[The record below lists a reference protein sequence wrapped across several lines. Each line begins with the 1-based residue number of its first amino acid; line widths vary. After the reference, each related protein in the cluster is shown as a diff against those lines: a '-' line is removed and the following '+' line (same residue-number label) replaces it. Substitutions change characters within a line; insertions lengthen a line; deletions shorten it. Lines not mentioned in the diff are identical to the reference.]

1 MIKIYSRRGN
11 TTELI
16 EAQSESDFPSGVAW
30 VDLVTPTAAE
40 LDMVQKYYNIEIPSK
55 KEVWKNN
62 VLNRLYAE
70 ENIAYMTA
78 ALITKSGTP
87 YPDTAAVTFILGPDF
102 LLTVHDIDPTSFRN
116 LGARL
121 FKSGYLFQSSA
132 NLAEALFEEMIIR
145 VAYNSEQVV
154 TMLDELSHGIFATD
168 IFLDKKVKNTTSLM
182 KSTLKSLGNAA
193 DLNSKINESLHSI
206 SRMLIFFKQYTHNEP
221 AQNSIIDMLSS
232 DAQALI
238 TQSAFLSDKI
248 TFQLDATL
256 GMINVE
262 QNLIIKIFS
271 IFTIFFLPA
280 TLVSSIYGMNFT
292 HMPELH
298 WVMGYPFALTL
309 MAICAIV
316 PQIYFRKKGW
326 L

>member
-121 FKSGYLFQSSA
+121 FKSAYLFQSSA

>member
-1 MIKIYSRRGN
+1 MIKIYSRNGN
-11 TTELI
+11 TTEMI
-16 EAQSESDFPSGVAW
+16 EASSEADFPSGVAW
-30 VDLVTPTAAE
+30 VDLVTPTEDE
-40 LDMVQKYYNIEIPSK
+40 LDLVQKYYNIEIPSK

-70 ENIAYMTA
+70 ENVAYMTA

-102 LLTVHDIDPTSFRN
+102 FLTVHDIDPTSFRN

-121 FKSGYLFQSSA
+121 FKSGYLFQSAA
-132 NLAEALFEEMIIR
+132 NLAEALFEEMITR

-154 TMLDELSHGIFATD
+154 TTLDELSHGIFATD
-168 IFLDKKVKNTTSLM
+168 VFLDKKVKNTTALM
-182 KSTLKSLGNAA
+182 KSTLKNLGNAA

-206 SRMLIFFKQYTHNEP
+206 SRMFIFFKQYTHREP
-221 AQNSIIDMLSS
+221 AQNSMIDMLIT

-280 TLVSSIYGMNFT
+280 TLVSSIYGMNFA

-309 MAICAIV
+309 MAICAII
-316 PQIYFRKKGW
+316 PQIYFKKKGW